1 VCVCGVCV
9 VCVCV
14 VCVCVWCVCVVLCV
28 CVCAYATWHSKLSLK
43 QKGQQRYAEL
53 SLSVVDFTKEKAS
66 SRFCLNGQHFPLLRV
81 FTLPSRFIPTTG
93 FRTLFCR
100 LLGPHVS
107 VTFIA
112 SRLEK
117 ATKMCVIELKWQS
130 PTLRFS
136 TRWTFIQFKFRHFD
150 RMLKPQSKPER

>member
-1 VCVCGVCV
+1 

-14 VCVCVWCVCVVLCV
+14 C
-28 CVCAYATWHSKLSLK
+28 
-43 QKGQQRYAEL
+43 
-53 SLSVVDFTKEKAS
+53 S
-66 SRFCLNGQHFPLLRV
+66 SRDTRNRPWSRRDSSVMQNYPSQLWVSWRRRVLTFCLNGQHFPLLRV
-81 FTLPSRFIPTTG
+81 FTPPSRFIPTTG

-100 LLGPHVS
+100 LLGSRVS

-136 TRWTFIQFKFRHFD
+136 IRWTFIQFKFRHFD
-150 RMLKPQSKPER
+150 RMLKPQSKPEW